1 MKWGLLTLVALAAVV
16 ATWQAVSPKPSP
28 LSFESVRAAYCPSDV
43 RLLDRHGVVL
53 HELRVDP
60 RRRRLAWTPL
70 AAVSPALTDALLASE
85 DRRFLV
91 HGGVDWR
98 AVGAALW
105 QRLRGNP
112 PRGASTLSMQVAA
125 LLEPSLQRGDAPR
138 TLADKWR
145 QMRAAWALE
154 QAWTK
159 QQILEAY
166 VNLVTFRGEL
176 QGVGAAA
183 DILFGKAPHG
193 LTHAESLVL
202 AALVRSPNADRQA
215 LMRRVELLS
224 RTRALRQAQGERM
237 GLVAAESDS
246 VRPEP
251 VEGRALHT
259 SGTSSEL
266 EAAID
271 RALAA
276 PRGSGPRVALAPH
289 AARRLLPQTGPAPC
303 ADTPSTLDAATQRYA
318 ADSLR
323 RHLLAIR
330 DRSVRDAAVLVADNA
345 SGEVLAYV
353 AASGDLSRARQVDG
367 IQARRQAGSTLKPFL
382 YARAID
388 RRVLTAA
395 SLLDDSPLEIAAGS
409 GLFRPRNYDDQFRG
423 LVSLRTA
430 LAASLNVPA
439 VRALLLVGAD
449 DFAQQLRQL
458 GFAGVRQPGDYY
470 GPSLALGS
478 ADVTLWQL
486 TNAYRTLAGGGV
498 WTPLRMQPAPSPAVA
513 TSPRVFS
520 AAAAFVVADVL
531 ADRDSR
537 SVTFG
542 LESPLA
548 TRFWSAVKTGT
559 SKDMR
564 DNWCIGFSRRYTVG
578 VWVGNFSGEPMRDVS
593 GITGAAPIWE
603 DVMSWLH
610 RDLPSDAP
618 VPPPG
623 VRAAAAGF
631 ADAAEPPRREW
642 FLDGTEPLRAEAV
655 RASAPRIIAPSDGS
669 IIAVD
674 PDIPAPRQ
682 RVAFAAADA
691 GDATRWLL
699 DGTDLG
705 PAATITLWPPVPGAH
720 VLTLVDA
727 GARPLGSVRFE
738 VRGARQPAA

>member
-1 MKWGLLTLVALAAVV
+1 MKWCLSTLLALAAVV
-16 ATWQAVSPKPSP
+16 GTRHAVSPPPSSK
-28 LSFESVRAAYCPSDV
+28 SFESVRAAYCPSDA
-43 RLLDRHGVVL
+43 RLLDRHGAVL

-70 AAVSPALTDALLASE
+70 AGVSPALTDALLASE
-85 DRRFLV
+85 DRRFLA

-105 QRLRGNP
+105 QRLRGGP
-112 PRGASTLSMQVAA
+112 PRGASTLSMQAAA
-125 LLEPSLQRGDAPR
+125 LLDATLQRGDAPR

-183 DILFGKAPHG
+183 DILFGKAAHG

-202 AALVRSPNADRQA
+202 AALVRSPNAEREV
-215 LMRRVELLS
+215 LVRRVGDLCS
-224 RTRALRQAQGERM
+224 GGPCGRPPPPPRA
-237 GLVAAESDS
+237 
-246 VRPEP
+246 
-251 VEGRALHT
+251 
-259 SGTSSEL
+259 GTSPAATRTDDEL
-266 EAAID
+266 TAAVD

-388 RRVLTAA
+388 RRLLTAA

-423 LVSLRTA
+423 LVSLRIA

-439 VRALLLVGAD
+439 VRALLLIGAD

-486 TNAYRTLAGGGV
+486 ANAYRALANGGV
-498 WTPLRMQPAPSPAVA
+498 WTPLRMQAPAPFPVA
-513 TSPRVFS
+513 TSQRVFS
-520 AAAAFVVADVL
+520 SAAAFVVADVL

-618 VPPPG
+618 LPPPG
-623 VRAAAAGF
+623 VRGAAAGF

-655 RASAPRIIAPSDGS
+655 RASAPRIVAPSDGS
-669 IIAVD
+669 VIAVD

-691 GDATRWLL
+691 GGAARWLL

-705 PAATITLWPPVPGAH
+705 PAAAITLWSPVPGAH
-720 VLTLVDA
+720 VLTLVDG

-738 VRGARQPAA
+738 VRGARQPAT